1 MTEDLTEIDGVG
13 DAIAE
18 QLHEAGFET
27 VADVQDASVDEL
39 ADVHLIGEASA
50 KAILNGDGGTGGRRA
65 ELEQH
70 TEIVDL
76 VAGELQNGATVPE
89 ACAEAGISA
98 RSYHNWRRKGEQ
110 RESDG
115 VDADD
120 DVFVQFLQETTR
132 ARRIGAKRDRERL
145 KDLIADE
152 GDTRTWYKLHH
163 DQYGDSYEEEG
174 GDGDA
179 AEGIP
184 LVVPEAARPD
194 S

>member
-18 QLHEAGFET
+18 QLRDAGFET

-39 ADVHLIGEASA
+39 AQVHLIGSAKA
-50 KAILNGDGGTGGRRA
+50 KAILGKNKSALGGRKS
-65 ELEQH
+65 ELHEH
-70 TEIVDL
+70 SEIVDL

-89 ACAEAGISA
+89 ACAEAGISTS
-98 RSYHNWRRKGEQ
+98 SYHDWRRKGEV
-110 RESDG
+110 E
-115 VDADD
+115 DADE
-120 DVFVQFLQETTR
+120 VFVEFLEQTTR

-145 KDLIADE
+145 KDLIAEE

-163 DQYGDSYEEEG
+163 DQYGDSYDEEG

-184 LVVPEAARPD
+184 LVVPDAARPD
-194 S
+194 T